1 MTPTRRSLRP
11 AICSTLALALLGGA
25 ASLLAAACGNEGKAP
40 AGSGNAATTS
50 SAAATSSADSA
61 AAAAGAD
68 TAASKKDEIEPVY
81 PLTHDA
87 PDPRAEKLCAALHE
101 LPGKR
106 KAECCGTGVGVAF
119 TSECVR
125 TLSYALAH
133 GAVTVVDAEI
143 EQCRAAM
150 ERSLEGC
157 AWTSPMA
164 PGVPAACDGLVHGTL
179 ADKARCRSSLECAEG
194 LRCRGVGPTHVGVC
208 APPLAP
214 GGLCAIAVDPL
225 ATYTRQVGFETRHPE
240 CTGYCGRRRCAELVA
255 VGGACEA
262 SAECAGKNQC
272 VRGKCSEVTPPPAGK
287 PCIAQLCAE
296 GARCL
301 KGTCVTPKANGEPCA
316 DDSECRASCKRG
328 DGGTKGVCGNYCGN

>member
-1 MTPTRRSLRP
+1 MSHPDRSKRP
-11 AICSTLALALLGGA
+11 AIHLALALLTFA
-25 ASLLAAACGNEGKAP
+25 APLLAAACSTEGKPAALD
-40 AGSGNAATTS
+40 AGSTAPP
-50 SAAATSSADSA
+50 SAAASASA
-61 AAAAGAD
+61 APTGSAENRR
-68 TAASKKDEIEPVY
+68 DEIEPVY
-81 PLTHDA
+81 PLTHDP

-106 KAECCGTGVGVAF
+106 KAACCGTSPGVAF

-133 GAVTVVDAEI
+133 GAVTVNDADI

-164 PGVPAACDGLVHGTL
+164 PGVPAACDGILRGAL
-179 ADKARCRSSLECAEG
+179 AEKARCRSSLECAEG

-208 APPLAP
+208 APPLAA

-225 ATYTRQVGFETRHPE
+225 ATYTRQVGFEAHHPE
-240 CTGYCGRRRCAELVA
+240 CTGYCGRRRCAEQVPA
-255 VGGACEA
+255 GAPCE
-262 SAECAGKNQC
+262 SRAECAGNNHC
-272 VRGKCSEVTPPPAGK
+272 VRGKCSEVTAPPAGK

-301 KGTCVTPKANGEPCA
+301 KGLCVTPKENGEPCA

-328 DGGTKGVCGNYCGN
+328 DGGVKGVCGNYCGD